1 MADIS
6 DEDGGTI
13 LTKLQNLVKKSS
25 ELGKLMAETDAGILE
40 KLEEQ
45 GRSIASVR
53 EQKLTSADIGDEE
66 GGTLSVKLRGM
77 EQRLGEAGQTKRDP
91 ELLEKLEK

>member
-6 DEDGGTI
+6 DEDGGTL
-13 LTKLQNLVKKSS
+13 LTKLQNLEKKAS
-25 ELGKLMAETDAGILE
+25 ELGNLMAETDAGILE

-45 GRSIASVR
+45 GRAIASVR

-66 GGTLSVKLRGM
+66 GGPLSVKLRGM